1 VIDVRH
7 QVLHGT
13 PKPLAEMRNEPL
25 PPQLQQIIDKSLQKE
40 PKNRYQQIK
49 TMRDELKQVLQ
60 MVSGNTALQ
69 GDTFSP
75 SHLEG
80 GNVVKRAWN
89 WLTGKS
95 SSEEA
100 TQNTPSVSNTPTYS
114 PDTTLTATGQEK
126 KSVLILPF
134 KNLSK
139 DPTVDFYEFSLADA
153 VITELAQLRSLIVRP
168 SSVTTKYQGTDVDA
182 RDAGREQRV
191 HAVLSASFMPSGEKM
206 RVTVQ
211 LLDVVSGEILWSDR
225 IDD

>member
-1 VIDVRH
+1 MLTGIWAFQGKTVIDVRH

-25 PPQLQQIIDKSLQKE
+25 PPQLQQIIDKALAKE

-49 TMRDELKQVLQ
+49 TMRDELKLVLQ

-69 GDTFSP
+69 GDTFLP

-95 SSEEA
+95 SAEES
-100 TQNTPSVSNTPTYS
+100 TQHTPSVSNPPTYS

-126 KSVLILPF
+126 KIHP
-134 KNLSK
+134 
-139 DPTVDFYEFSLADA
+139 DPTV
-153 VITELAQLRSLIVRP
+153 
-168 SSVTTKYQGTDVDA
+168 
-182 RDAGREQRV
+182 
-191 HAVLSASFMPSGEKM
+191 
-206 RVTVQ
+206 
-211 LLDVVSGEILWSDR
+211 
-225 IDD
+225 